1 MRARRLALPRS
12 RFTRALLAVTL
23 LSAAAAATQASSAAS
38 APRAAPAA
46 AVPCAP
52 DTVRQTINGP
62 VCGVVVNNDAEW
74 LGIPYASPPIGD
86 LRWAPPQ
93 PPAPWTSP
101 LQATAFG
108 SSCAQSFFSA
118 SGSEDCLFVNVTRPA
133 DGAGGLPVLVHIHG
147 GGFVAG
153 SGNGNY
159 SLLADTGHEVV
170 VSLNYRLGI
179 LGFLTNPAFGP
190 HSGDWGL
197 QDQQAALRW
206 VQQNIAQF
214 GGDPHNVTIYGE
226 SAGGSS
232 VCDAIASPTARGLFE
247 RGISVSGEYNT
258 LLGSPTS
265 LESQDCKSN
274 LPTQTQ
280 ADAAGRD
287 YATSVGCTDPAAVAA
302 CLRSLTVEQVEAT
315 VGFGYQDGGHGT
327 VGPTINGTT
336 LTLSLRQALRRG
348 EVNHVTVIAGVDRD
362 ENLVGNA
369 TTADQ
374 YTQLINTQ
382 YGPYA
387 SQVLARYP
395 LNHFGS
401 PAIDLR
407 LRDRRQR
414 HSAICGSERV
424 GFGCGRVPCRC
435 VVPLTSDDSTGCEPA
450 GTPERRGRVSHS
462 VREERQPGSIR
473 YAGVAALRRVAR
485 QPGDVAAT
493 SGRQRTR
500 HDQPTRRSAQLRLL
514 GQARATTVSHT
525 RCEVAVRAPRAGS
538 PQVVCSRS
546 RRLSFRSIWLMRRLS
561 WVISS
566 RRAAL
571 PALVRLTQVRARLP
585 S

>member
-1 MRARRLALPRS
+1 
-12 RFTRALLAVTL
+12 L

-302 CLRSLTVEQVEAT
+302 CLRWRTVEQVEAT

-401 PAIDLR
+401 PAIAFRTVAADSDTVCPSLRTSADLAR
-407 LRDRRQR
+407 WMPTYAYEIDDNDIPPYAAVNASG
-414 HSAICGSERV
+414 SAAGASHV
-424 GFGCGRVPCRC
+424 GAWFLSPATT
-435 VVPLTSDDSTGCEPA
+435 PLDANQQALQNEEVASVTQFARNGNPA
-450 GTPERRGRVSHS
+450 ASGTPEWPLYDESHGS
-462 VREERQPGSIR
+462 QVMSLQP
-473 YAGVAALRRVAR
+473 AGDSELVTTSQLAAQHNCAFWDKLAP
-485 QPGDVAAT
+485 QP
-493 SGRQRTR
+493 
-500 HDQPTRRSAQLRLL
+500 
-514 GQARATTVSHT
+514 
-525 RCEVAVRAPRAGS
+525 
-538 PQVVCSRS
+538 
-546 RRLSFRSIWLMRRLS
+546 
-561 WVISS
+561 
-566 RRAAL
+566 
-571 PALVRLTQVRARLP
+571 
-585 S
+585 